1 MTMRALA
8 SCPKVYRAETERAVD
23 PGTTLRRAEA
33 AVPATGI
40 TRVADITGLDRVG
53 IPVFSCI
60 RPTAA
65 DGAISVYNGKGA
77 TPLLARV
84 SAVMEGVERYS
95 AEVHDRELTVAR
107 FSELGPGAALDPEDL
122 VLPARSDPEAAL
134 PWVRGH
140 DLVTGEEVLV
150 PAHAVFHP
158 LPPGSPPLFRTS
170 TNGIASGNTLEEAV
184 FHALGEVIERDA
196 WSIVEATR
204 DAGPAIVDPA
214 HSTVRGL
221 LERFRKANVPV
232 LLRDITSDIGI
243 PTVAA
248 VAEDPVL
255 RDPALLVIGMGT
267 HTDPDL
273 AALRALTEVAQ
284 SRATQI
290 HGAREDTTTGDLRR
304 AVGYDRARRMN
315 RYWFEAKGEVAA
327 DAIPSLGTDDFLED
341 IRVMLDR
348 LRGVGLERAVGVDLS
363 RPETGLSVVRVV
375 VPGLECWA
383 MDPERRGGRCRDA
396 RLHRLSRPE
405 L

>member
-1 MTMRALA
+1 MRALV
-8 SCPKVYRAETERAVD
+8 SCSKAYRAETERAVD
-23 PGTTLRRAEA
+23 PATTLRLAEA
-33 AVPATGI
+33 AIPATGI

-60 RPTAA
+60 RPVAA

-77 TPLLARV
+77 TPLAARV

-95 AEVHDRELTVAR
+95 AEVHNRALVTAR
-107 FSELGPGAALDPEDL
+107 FSDLGGGAAVDPTDL
-122 VLPARSDPEAAL
+122 VLPAGADADVPL
-134 PWVRGH
+134 PWVEGR
-140 DLVTGEEVLV
+140 DLATGEAVLV

-158 LPPGSPPLFRTS
+158 LPPGSPRLFRTS
-170 TNGIASGNTLEEAV
+170 TNGVASGNTLEEAV

-196 WSIVEATR
+196 WSLVEATR
-204 DAGPAIVDPA
+204 DAGPSIVDPI
-214 HSTVRGL
+214 HPTVLDL
-221 LERFRKANVPV
+221 LARFEAADVPV
-232 LLRDITSDIGI
+232 LLRDITSDAGI

-267 HTDPDL
+267 HTDPAL
-273 AALRALTEVAQ
+273 AMLRALTEVAQ

-304 AVGYDRARRMN
+304 AIGYDRARRMN
-315 RYWFEAKGEVAA
+315 RYWFEAKETVAA
-327 DAIPSLGTDDFLED
+327 GTLLRMGTDDFLDD
-341 IRVMLDR
+341 IRLMIDRLEAVGLDR
-348 LRGVGLERAVGVDLS
+348 VIGVDLS
-363 RPETGLSVVRVV
+363 RPECGLAVARVV
-375 VPGLECWA
+375 VPGLECFA
-383 MDPERRGGRCRDA
+383 MDPERRGGRCGDA

>member
-1 MTMRALA
+1 MRALVP
-8 SCPKVYRAETERAVD
+8 CPKAYRAETERAVD
-23 PGTTLRRAEA
+23 PETTLRLAEA

-95 AEVHDRELTVAR
+95 AEVHGRPLETAR
-107 FSELGPGAALDPEDL
+107 FSELGAGAAIDPADL
-122 VLPARSDPEAAL
+122 VLPAGADPDAAI
-134 PWVRGH
+134 PWATGR
-140 DLVTGEEVLV
+140 DLATGEEVLV
-150 PAHAVFHP
+150 AAHAVFHP
-158 LPPGSPPLFRTS
+158 LPPGSPRLFRTS
-170 TNGIASGNTLEEAV
+170 TNGVASGNCLEEAV

-196 WSIVEATR
+196 WSLVEATR
-204 DAGPAIVDPA
+204 DAGPAIVDPVHPA
-214 HSTVRGL
+214 VCAL
-221 LERFRKANVPV
+221 LDRFRAADVPV
-232 LLRDITSDIGI
+232 LLREITSDVGV

-273 AALRALTEVAQ
+273 ATLRALTEVAQ

-304 AVGYDRARRMN
+304 AVGYDRARRLN
-315 RYWFEAKGEVAA
+315 RYWFEAKQEVAA
-327 DAIPSLGTDDFLED
+327 PAIPSMGTDDFLAD
-341 IRVMLDR
+341 IEAMLARLAAIGLDR
-348 LRGVGLERAVGVDLS
+348 VVGVDLS
-363 RPETGLSVVRVV
+363 RPETGLAVARVV
-375 VPGLECWA
+375 VPGLECYA
-383 MDPERRGGRCRDA
+383 MDPERRGGRFRDA
-396 RLHRLSRPE
+396 RLHRLPRPE
-405 L
+405 R